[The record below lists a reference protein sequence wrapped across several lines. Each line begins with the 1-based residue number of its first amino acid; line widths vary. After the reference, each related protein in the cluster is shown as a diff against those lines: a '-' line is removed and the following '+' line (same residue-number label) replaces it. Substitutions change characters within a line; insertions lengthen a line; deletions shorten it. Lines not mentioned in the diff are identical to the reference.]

1 MLDLAP
7 PKRDESESETES
19 ESDNSVVVGQN
30 EKLGNK
36 MVSNSNF
43 STEAK
48 LQTKWTTLRHT
59 TGSAQRL
66 KTPFAPDV
74 RTYVS

>member
-43 STEAK
+43 RHGAK
-48 LQTKWTTLRHT
+48 FSGQMDHSKIHNRLS
-59 TGSAQRL
+59 SAL
-66 KTPFAPDV
+66 CT
-74 RTYVS
+74 